1 MAGKLLHSGLRYQPT
16 PPPHDELDAVKSS
29 SWLPPGVA
37 TIIVSVSAMALAD
50 AIVKASSSDM
60 PLWQMWVLRSFM
72 VLPPLL
78 VLAHGHFMVREVF
91 WLALRSFALV
101 MMYLSIYAVLPVLDL
116 SLVGAAFYTAP
127 LFIAGFSALFLGNAI
142 TLRHWLAL
150 LTGFAGLLLVVK
162 PFGAAFT
169 PLIFLPVASAMF
181 YAAAAIITR
190 AKCGAVPVAT
200 MALWLN
206 VAFVIFGSVA
216 SLILLVWES
225 AQDLGYPFL
234 FGSWTAMGLSDWG
247 VIAALAVLM
256 FIIAIGVAKAY
267 QAPRPEVVASF
278 EYCYMVSAV
287 LWGYL
292 FFGEFPDGMSFAGMA
307 LIATGGVAVLLVG
320 KKNPA
325 SRTA

>member
-1 MAGKLLHSGLRYQPT
+1 M
-16 PPPHDELDAVKSS
+16 KSS
-29 SWLPPGVA
+29 SWLPPGVPA
-37 TIIVSVSAMALAD
+37 IIVSVSAMALAD

-78 VLAHGHFMVREVF
+78 VMARGHFMVRGVF

-101 MMYLSIYAVLPVLDL
+101 MMYLTIYAVLPVLDL

-127 LFIAGFSALFLGNAI
+127 LFIAAFSALFLGNAI

-162 PFGAAFT
+162 PFGAEFT
-169 PLIFLPVASAMF
+169 LLILLPVASAMF
-181 YAAAAIITR
+181 YATAAIITR

-206 VAFVIFGSVA
+206 VSFVIFGTAA
-216 SLILLVWES
+216 SLILLVWDG
-225 AQDLGYPFL
+225 AKDLGYPFL
-234 FGSWTAMGLSDWG
+234 FGQWTAMALYDWG

-292 FFGEFPDGMSFAGMA
+292 FFGEFPDGMAFAGMA
-307 LIATGGVAVLLVG
+307 LIAIGGIAVMLAGNKGPSL
-320 KKNPA
+320 
-325 SRTA
+325 RTA